1 MSFISELFCDIRNGR
16 LSRLRFLV
24 CYVATFVLPLL
35 FFCFICIPLFL
46 LFDPIKSFNIV
57 TTILAIPII
66 VFGVT
71 LLFAS
76 ANIEAKRFRDMGLPG
91 WGMFI
96 MHIFIVLIVNIIFN
110 DDYLDIVELII
121 NLPIFLCLF
130 FIPTNFF
137 NSKA

>member
-1 MSFISELFCDIRNGR
+1 
-16 LSRLRFLV
+16 
-24 CYVATFVLPLL
+24 
-35 FFCFICIPLFL
+35 
-46 LFDPIKSFNIV
+46 
-57 TTILAIPII
+57 
-66 VFGVT
+66 
-71 LLFAS
+71 
-76 ANIEAKRFRDMGLPG
+76 
-91 WGMFI
+91 

>member
-24 CYVATFVLPLL
+24 CYIATFALPLL
-35 FFCFICIPLFL
+35 FFCLICIPLFL
-46 LFDPIKSFNIV
+46 LLDPIESFNIV
-57 TTILAIPII
+57 TTVLAIPII
-66 VFGVT
+66 VFGIA

-91 WGMFI
+91 WGMLI
-96 MHIFIVLIVNIIFN
+96 MHIFVVLIVNIIFD
-110 DDYLDIVELII
+110 DDYLAIVELII

-137 NSKA
+137 NSKV